1 MTIVC
6 PLRVQADPRALLMA
20 LEPCEDIALLM
31 IQGQP
36 VLTWGAVVEVP
47 VTSDWQRQ
55 VRDIVGAQRPP
66 KGLAFAGGVI
76 GHLAYE
82 AGRFSERMPSGR
94 GPSISGD
101 GLFRRY
107 PGALLFTP
115 QGWVAAGDASWVHQA
130 KRRVEDLPAL
140 APSRAVYARLSKV
153 PPDLDFA
160 RGVEEILARIAVGE
174 CYQVNLS
181 RALVFESDE
190 QPATLFARLPLA
202 PHGAFL
208 RLRDSVLMSD
218 SPELFWRL
226 HEGQVQ
232 TRPIK
237 GTAPIGAQAQ
247 LLADPKEQA
256 ELTMIVDLMRND
268 LGRVCLPGTV
278 QTHARRVLALPTL
291 LHAEQQITGTLSP
304 TLDAVDLMDATFP
317 PGSVTGAPK
326 VQAMSLIHRLEPV
339 ARGAY
344 TGAIGAF
351 VDGGDA
357 EFSVAIRVAQW
368 RAHRLTV
375 HVGCGVVADS
385 DPQRETQESWLKAQ
399 SWMGALGLT
408 SPGET

>member
-6 PLRVQADPRALLMA
+6 SLTVQADPRALLMA
-20 LEPCEDIALLM
+20 LEPCQDLALVML
-31 IQGQP
+31 QGQA
-36 VLTWGAVVEVP
+36 VLTWGAVAEVP
-47 VTSDWQRQ
+47 VTADWQSQ
-55 VRDIVGAQRPP
+55 VRALVAAEAPP
-66 KGLAFAGGVI
+66 EGLAFAGGVI

-82 AGRFSERMPSGR
+82 AGRFCERMPAAKGS
-94 GPSISGD
+94 SITGD

-107 PGALLFTP
+107 PGALLHTP
-115 QGWVAAGDASWVHQA
+115 KGWVAAGEATWVYRA
-130 KRRVEDLPAL
+130 KQRVEALPAL
-140 APSRAVYARLSKV
+140 APAGAPSAQLSNI
-153 PPDLDFA
+153 PPDVDFA
-160 RGVEEILARIAVGE
+160 HGVQEILARIAAGE

-181 RALVFESDE
+181 RALSFDSDE
-190 QPATLFARLPLA
+190 RPAALFARLPLA
-202 PHGAFL
+202 AHGAFL
-208 RLRDSVLMSD
+208 RLRDSVLMSE

-226 HEGQVQ
+226 HNGQIQ

-237 GTAPIGAQAQ
+237 GTAPLGEQAA
-247 LLADPKEQA
+247 LLADPKEKA

-278 QTHARRVLALPTL
+278 QTQARRVLALPTL
-291 LHAEQQITGTLSP
+291 LHAEQQITGTLLP

-326 VQAMSLIHRLEPV
+326 VQAMSLINHLEPV
-339 ARGAY
+339 VRGAY

-399 SWMGALGLT
+399 AWMGALGLI
-408 SPGET
+408 G